1 MGARVAIVLFG
12 VLAAGLPASAK
23 ELQVRRP
30 VAVTA
35 VPRVVYRPVPARPAP
50 QTFSMPLFPMA
61 VAPLPAQTGAVRQ
74 PRSRARVKA
83 AKGTESAPKADP
95 PKAEAPI
102 ADAPKADVQ
111 KITLFMPIGFF
122 IDSRTCCGVS
132 SVTDA

>member
-1 MGARVAIVLFG
+1 MGARVAIVLLG

-30 VAVTA
+30 AAVTA

-74 PRSRARVKA
+74 LRIRARVKA
-83 AKGTESAPKADP
+83 AKGTE
-95 PKAEAPI
+95 
-102 ADAPKADVQ
+102 DAPKADVQ
-111 KITLFMPIGFF
+111 KIDT
-122 IDSRTCCGVS
+122 SKS
-132 SVTDA
+132 DAPKADAPKADAAKAEAPKADAAKADAA

>member
-111 KITLFMPIGFF
+111 KLDMSKADVPKA
-122 IDSRTCCGVS
+122 DVPKADVR
-132 SVTDA
+132 A

>member
-1 MGARVAIVLFG
+1 MGARVAIVLLG

-61 VAPLPAQTGAVRQ
+61 VAPLPAQTGAGAPAQ
-74 PRSRARVKA
+74 EQGPRESCERHRRRA
-83 AKGTESAPKADP
+83 ES
-95 PKAEAPI
+95 
-102 ADAPKADVQ
+102 
-111 KITLFMPIGFF
+111 
-122 IDSRTCCGVS
+122 
-132 SVTDA
+132 